1 MNRILLLAAGL
12 LASASLPSMAAAAT
26 ETYSVI
32 VGGRTVGHLK
42 ADTDGAR
49 TVIDY
54 DYKNNGRG
62 PTIAETLTLGADGLP
77 TAWTVKGA
85 TTFGGKV
92 DERFTLQ
99 GGTASW
105 TDSAG
110 QGSRRVSEPSLYI
123 SQGASPW
130 ALGLY
135 ARALLKDADAS
146 MPALPGGT
154 VKLAKV
160 ESFTANG
167 SGGPVEVTAYALTGI
182 DLNPNYL
189 LLDKDGRF
197 FASAQGRGVTVRQ
210 GYEGEDARLRDLV
223 ERLSAARYAAI
234 QKATAHD
241 YGAPIRIRNVRL
253 FDPRTLALTEPR
265 SVVVFRERI
274 AAVVPL
280 DSPATPGEVTID
292 GAGGT
297 LVAGMTE
304 GHGHTSEDDAVLN
317 LAAGITTIRDMG
329 NNNAELLAMIERL
342 DKGQSAGSRI
352 VPSGFIEGR
361 SPFSSNNGIVAETE
375 GQAVD
380 AVRWY
385 AARGF
390 PSIKIYNSIKPEWVP
405 AMVAE
410 AHRLGMH
417 VMGHVPAFATADQM
431 MEAGYD
437 ELTHINQFLL
447 QWILKPGEDTRNLL
461 RLTALRRLPGLDLDS
476 APVRKTMD
484 MIVAKKVA
492 IDPTLVIHEAFTQSR
507 DGQVPPGMTDYLDHM
522 PISVQRDAK
531 RAWVDLS
538 EAGDDQ
544 AYRGAFDK
552 IVEVVK
558 RLNAS
563 GVMIVPGTDMGG
575 AFTYHRELELYQKIG
590 MTPAQILKRATW
602 DMAEFLNQEQSRG
615 SIENGKLADFFLVTG
630 DPTKDLKAIKAIR
643 MVVKNGTV
651 YFPSEIHSHFGI
663 APFAKPPVVTP
674 VATPAA
680 AAAAK

>member
-1 MNRILLLAAGL
+1 MNRTLLLAAGL
-12 LASASLPSMAAAAT
+12 LASASLPSMAVAAT
-26 ETYSVI
+26 ETYTVI

-42 ADTDGAR
+42 ADTNGAS

-92 DERFTLQ
+92 DEKFALK
-99 GGTASW
+99 GKTASW

-110 QGSRRVSEPSLYI
+110 SGTKRVGEPSLYI
-123 SQGASPW
+123 SQSASPW
-130 ALGLY
+130 SLGLY
-135 ARALLKDADAS
+135 ARALLKDADRT
-146 MPALPGGT
+146 MPGLPGGN
-154 VKLAKV
+154 VKLEKI
-160 ESFTANG
+160 ETFTANG
-167 SGGPVEVTAYALTGI
+167 TGGPVEVTAYALTGI

-189 LLDKDGRF
+189 FLDKDGAF
-197 FASAQGRGVTVRQ
+197 FASTQGRGVTVRK
-210 GYEGEDARLRDLV
+210 GYEGEDDRLRAMA
-223 ERLSAARYAAI
+223 EKLSAARYAAI
-234 QKATAHD
+234 QKATAHNFD
-241 YGAPIRIRNVRL
+241 APIRIRNVRI
-253 FDPRTLALTEPR
+253 FDPKTLALTAPK
-265 SVVVFRERI
+265 SVVVFRDSI
-274 AAVVPL
+274 AAVEEL
-280 DSPATPGEVTID
+280 NSPATPGEVTID

-304 GHGHTSEDDAVLN
+304 GHGHASEDDAVLN
-317 LAAGITTIRDMG
+317 LAAGITSIRDMG
-329 NNNAELLAMIERL
+329 NNNTEMLAMIDRIE
-342 DKGQSAGSRI
+342 KGESAGSRI

-375 GQAVD
+375 QQAVD

-390 PSIKIYNSIKPEWVP
+390 PAIKIYNSIKPEWVP

-410 AHRLGMH
+410 AHKLDMH

-431 MEAGYD
+431 MAAGYD
-437 ELTHINQFLL
+437 ELTHINQFVLG
-447 QWILKPGEDTRNLL
+447 WILKPGEDTRNLL

-476 APVRKTMD
+476 APVKKTMAT
-484 MIVAKKVA
+484 IVEKKIA

-507 DGQVPPGMTDYLDHM
+507 DGQVPPGMVDYLDHM
-522 PISVQRDAK
+522 PISTQRDAK

-538 EAGDDQ
+538 QAGDDA

-602 DMAEFLNQEQSRG
+602 DMAAFLKQDQQRG
-615 SIENGKLADFFLVTG
+615 SIERGKLADFFLVAG

-663 APFAKPPVVTP
+663 APFAK
-674 VATPAA
+674 APAIVEP
-680 AAAAK
+680 KK

>member
-1 MNRILLLAAGL
+1 MNRTLLLAAGL

-26 ETYSVI
+26 ETYTVI
-32 VGGRTVGHLK
+32 VGGRNVGHLK
-42 ADTDGAR
+42 ADTTGAS
-49 TVIDY
+49 TTIDY

-62 PTIAETLTLGADGLP
+62 PTIAETLTLGPDGLP

-92 DERFTLQ
+92 DESFALK

-110 QGSRRVSEPSLYI
+110 KGSKRVTEPSLYI

-130 ALGLY
+130 SLGLY

-154 VKLAKV
+154 VKLQKV

-167 SGGPVEVTAYALTGI
+167 PEGGAGPVEVTAYALTGI

-189 LLDKDGRF
+189 FLDKAGGF
-197 FASAQGRGVTVRQ
+197 FAATQGRGVTVRQ
-210 GYEGEDARLRDLV
+210 GYEGEDARLRALV
-223 ERLSAARYAAI
+223 EKLSAARYAAI
-234 QKATAHD
+234 QKATVHD
-241 YGAPIRIRNVRL
+241 YAAPIRIKNVRL
-253 FDPRTLALTEPR
+253 FDPKTLALTAPK

-329 NNNAELLAMIERL
+329 NNNAELLAMMARL
-342 DKGQSAGSRI
+342 DGGESAGSRI

-375 GQAVD
+375 AQAVD

-410 AHRLGMH
+410 AHKLGMH

-461 RLTALRRLPGLDLDS
+461 RLTALRRLPGLDLES
-476 APVRKTMD
+476 APVRKTMA
-484 MIVAKKVA
+484 MIVDKKVA

-507 DGQVPPGMTDYLDHM
+507 DGQVPPGMVDYLENM

-552 IVEVVK
+552 IIEVVK

-602 DMAEFLNQEQSRG
+602 DMAEFLGQDQSRG
-615 SIENGKLADFFLVTG
+615 SIENGKLADFFLVAG
-630 DPTKDLKAIKAIR
+630 DPTKDLKAIKAIQ

-663 APFAKPPVVTP
+663 APFAKPPVVTEP
-674 VATPAA
+674 
-680 AAAAK
+680 KK